1 MTKLWKKARKL
12 SGLAR
17 YERTNRRKTMEGG
30 RLKLA
35 YNVPGTKEAGDIHML
50 RAHTNDIYRRLQK
63 KAPPLYRLRPGPNPH
78 SPPLSPTSVDYLEM
92 IGVEVPEEKGGRR

>member
-50 RAHTNDIYRRLQK
+50 RAHTNDIYRRLQ
-63 KAPPLYRLRPGPNPH
+63 AL
-78 SPPLSPTSVDYLEM
+78 
-92 IGVEVPEEKGGRR
+92 EKGGDDETLATTTQA